1 MQPLVKKRS
10 SQVIM
15 IFFLCIL
22 ILTSATLAFDFS
34 PAHAQDSGQIESYS
48 LKQIYKKLE
57 SLGEYIKSKAPA
69 ARTGQTESS
78 ARGDDGDLQKGV
90 PWPEPRFSDNG
101 NGTVT
106 DNLTGLVWLKDANP
120 CGKKT
125 WQQALTFC
133 NNLSNGRAGLR
144 DASSPGDWRLPNIRE
159 LNSLVD
165 FSQFNPAM
173 PPGHPFDNKQ
183 SSLYWSSTVD
193 IGSAAGAWLVN
204 FYRGYVGVYYQAGEY
219 YVHPV
224 RSGP

>member
-1 MQPLVKKRS
+1 MKPLMAKRS
-10 SQVIM
+10 GKFIM
-15 IFFLCIL
+15 IFLLSILFLAG
-22 ILTSATLAFDFS
+22 ATFAIDYQ
-34 PAHAQDSGQIESYS
+34 PAHAQDSGQIKSYS
-48 LKQIYKKLE
+48 LKAIYEKLE
-57 SLGEYIKSKAPA
+57 SLGEYVKSVAPTA
-69 ARTGQTESS
+69 KTGQTES
-78 ARGDDGDLQKGV
+78 AAPGDDGDLQKGV
-90 PWPEPRFSDNG
+90 AWPDPRFTDNG

-120 CGKKT
+120 CGKKN
-125 WQQALTFC
+125 WSQALTFC

-159 LNSLVD
+159 IYSLVD
-165 FSQFNPAM
+165 FSQFNPAL
-173 PPGHPFDNKQ
+173 PPNHPFVKQQ